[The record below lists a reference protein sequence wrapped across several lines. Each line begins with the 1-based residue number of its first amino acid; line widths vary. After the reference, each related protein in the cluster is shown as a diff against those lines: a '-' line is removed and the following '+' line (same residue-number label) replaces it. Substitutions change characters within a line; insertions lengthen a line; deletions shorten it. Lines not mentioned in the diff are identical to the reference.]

1 MTHAAWIRMAGAVL
15 AALLASGLVNAAGA
29 PSAQRLDDSL
39 SHTVP
44 PNVQLQWRPLPPS
57 AGAALSMEGW
67 VRVNVRIDTAPVAGR
82 PGRVYMVLPPEQRGL
97 ELVWTSQ
104 GRLLPG
110 RLTPGQR
117 ALVYAGTLPGPA
129 LEDQIHVRL
138 RSGADWRSNSRRLN
152 FHFELDAD

>member
-15 AALLASGLVNAAGA
+15 TALLASGVVNAAGA

-104 GRLLPG
+104 GRLQAG
-110 RLTPGQR
+110 RLTPGER
-117 ALVYAGTLPGPA
+117 ALVYSGVLGAGL
-129 LEDQIHVRL
+129 LEDQITVRL
-138 RSGADWRSNSRRLN
+138 RASPDWDSPTRRLN
-152 FHFELDAD
+152 VHFEWQPD